1 MILFRDFFNYADLPE
16 MLAAGW
22 EEQNPDNHTITITDH
37 VVTIERVVDTASGLF
52 MNLPVVSGQPIS
64 VTVMGARVSGSGSA
78 TLRLGDGED
87 QLATTT
93 WDATTTSE
101 TPELLSTT
109 ITPTESIL
117 TIYLRKNG
125 TQTFTFSEL
134 VVDQVWADDRVRMN
148 GEGGKGRIRVNG
160 VAQ

>member
-22 EEQNPDNHTITITDH
+22 EEQNPDNHTITISDH
-37 VVTIERVVDTASGLF
+37 VVTIERVVDTASGLY
-52 MNLPVVSGQPIS
+52 MNLAVVAGQPIS
-64 VTVMGARVSGSGSA
+64 VTVLGARVSGSGSA

-93 WDATTTSE
+93 WDATSTSS
-101 TPELLSTT
+101 TPELLTASM
-109 ITPTESIL
+109 TPTQNVI
-117 TIYLRKNG
+117 TVYLRKNG

-134 VVDQVWADDRVRMN
+134 IVDQVWDDPRIRMN
-148 GEGGKGRIRVNG
+148 GEGGEGRIRVNG
-160 VAQ
+160 VAV